1 MKLLLTGGLGF
12 IGSHTAVNLLEKG
25 HEVVIVDNLSNSKIE
40 VKSNIEKITGKKVT
54 FYKKDLCNL
63 KDLRRIFKK
72 ENPDAVIHFA
82 GYKAVGESVK
92 KPVMYYENNLFS
104 TINLLKCME
113 EFNCKNLIFSSSAT
127 VYGKAEKM
135 PIDESFSV
143 SATNPYG
150 RTKLF
155 IEEIL
160 KDVSISRPEYNIV
173 ILRYFN
179 PVGAHKSAL
188 LGENP
193 NGIPNNLMPYITK
206 VALGELDHLNIFGND
221 YNTKDGTGVRDYIHI
236 LDLAEGH
243 SAAMKKFDENGGYF
257 VYNIGT
263 GNGYSVLD
271 MVNAYNKVCDG
282 KVKYEFAPRR
292 AGDVDICYASP
303 KKAERELGFKAVHNL
318 DEMCEDSYKYGLKNK
333 YTLK

>member
-1 MKLLLTGGLGF
+1 M
-12 IGSHTAVNLLEKG
+12 
-25 HEVVIVDNLSNSKIE
+25 
-40 VKSNIEKITGKKVT
+40 
-54 FYKKDLCNL
+54 
-63 KDLRRIFKK
+63 
-72 ENPDAVIHFA
+72 
-82 GYKAVGESVK
+82 ES
-92 KPVMYYENNLFS
+92 S
-104 TINLLKCME
+104 TINLIKCMD

-135 PIDESFSV
+135 PIDETFPT

-160 KDVSISRPEYNIV
+160 KDFSISRPEFNIV

-179 PVGAHKSAL
+179 PVGAHKSGL
-188 LGENP
+188 IGENP

-206 VALGELDHLNIFGND
+206 VALGQLDHLNIFGND
-221 YNTKDGTGVRDYIHI
+221 YKTKDGTGVRDYIHI

-243 SAAMKKFDENGGYF
+243 SAAMKKFKENGGYF

-271 MVNAYNKVCDG
+271 IVNAYNKVCDG

-292 AGDVDICYASP
+292 AGDVDECYTSP
-303 KKAERELGFKAVHNL
+303 KKAENELGFKAVHNL
-318 DEMCEDSYKYGLKNK
+318 DEMCEDSYKYGLKDK